1 MALYE
6 AARAAER
13 KNLHI
18 NINRETWK
26 LAQIYWTSNQNPD
39 GGWSYIST
47 MRAPTGSMTCAGI
60 TSLVIC
66 SDVLHEPDAKVRGDE
81 IESCYRAQSQDRER
95 IDNGVDWLR
104 RHFTVQGN
112 PSSLGEN
119 SRLWHYYYLYG
130 LERAGRLSAR
140 RKIGEHDWYREGAKF
155 LVRAIGSK
163 TNEPCWTGS
172 GFAEFDHPDV
182 TTSLALLF
190 LSKGRWPAL
199 MAKVQYGNAGG
210 RIRDADKEWN
220 WHRNDVNN
228 LTIHVENKWN
238 MELTWQEIDLNKAT
252 VDDLLQVPVLF
263 FSGNGSPLPDSNEAQ
278 QRLAENLRD
287 YVDRGGFIF
296 ADCEP
301 CNSEF
306 DAGFRKLMDLVF
318 QKPEYRFKKL
328 DASHPIW
335 RADEELPPDQAR
347 LLLGIDYGCRTS
359 VVYAPVDP
367 DHPRPSLACLW
378 ELARG
383 GAKETYS
390 KAVQDQINGGLVI
403 ARNVLAYATNRE
415 LKTRDMTPAKV
426 MEKVENDPIERGKI
440 AIVKLEHAGGCDA
453 APRALANLM
462 EQAQQ
467 ELKARVDTHPKLIAI
482 TDPALFDYPIV
493 FIHGRNAFR
502 FTDAERKVL
511 RRYVE
516 LGALL
521 FGDAICGS
529 EPFAESFR
537 SEMGII
543 FPKNPLATIPGNDP
557 IWTHAY
563 GGYDLSLVTRRDPE
577 PAVAGQPMKSTIR
590 QVPPEL
596 KGIRFGKRLGVIF
609 SEFDLSC
616 ALEKHN
622 TMECRG
628 YSREDAARI
637 GLNIIRYALQ

>member
-1 MALYE
+1 
-6 AARAAER
+6 
-13 KNLHI
+13 
-18 NINRETWK
+18 
-26 LAQIYWTSNQNPD
+26 
-39 GGWSYIST
+39 
-47 MRAPTGSMTCAGI
+47 
-60 TSLVIC
+60 
-66 SDVLHEPDAKVRGDE
+66 
-81 IESCYRAQSQDRER
+81 
-95 IDNGVDWLR
+95 
-104 RHFTVQGN
+104 
-112 PSSLGEN
+112 
-119 SRLWHYYYLYG
+119 
-130 LERAGRLSAR
+130 
-140 RKIGEHDWYREGAKF
+140 
-155 LVRAIGSK
+155 
-163 TNEPCWTGS
+163 
-172 GFAEFDHPDV
+172 
-182 TTSLALLF
+182 
-190 LSKGRWPAL
+190 

-238 MELTWQEIDLNKAT
+238 MELTWQEIDLDKAT

-278 QRLAENLRD
+278 QRLADNLRD

-335 RADEELPPDQAR
+335 RPTRSSRPIRPVCCWASTTAAAR
-347 LLLGIDYGCRTS
+347 VWSMRR
-359 VVYAPVDP
+359 VDP

-415 LKTRDMTPAKV
+415 LEEHDMTPAKV

-462 EQAQQ
+462 EQAGQ

-511 RRYVE
+511 RRFVE
-516 LGALL
+516 LGGLL

-557 IWTHAY
+557 IWTHA
-563 GGYDLSLVTRRDPE
+563 VRRLRSFASHPPRSGARRCG
-577 PAVAGQPMKSTIR
+577 PAHEVNDST
-590 QVPPEL
+590 
-596 KGIRFGKRLGVIF
+596 
-609 SEFDLSC
+609 S
-616 ALEKHN
+616 
-622 TMECRG
+622 
-628 YSREDAARI
+628 AA
-637 GLNIIRYALQ
+637 